1 MIYEYDG
8 TNEKCPVPLVNM
20 RLILKKMQCDD
31 QCIIRLKDSSS
42 IKDISALL
50 TKQVY
55 SYSQRVLGGD
65 IVEICITNKKI

>member
-8 TNEKCPVPLVNM
+8 TQEKCPVPLVNM
-20 RLILKKMQCDD
+20 RLILKKMHNGD
-31 QCIIRLKDSSS
+31 QCLIRLKDPSS

-55 SYSQRVLGGD
+55 PYSQREIDSG